1 MGKENRFFQLLKLAV
16 GTGSAPETPLS
27 AQEWIEVLELAE
39 KQKLTGVLLEAAE
52 VLPAASKP
60 PRPLLMQWI
69 GRTHQIE
76 RVNQAINKEAVRVSE
91 FFARKGM
98 RSMILKGQGV
108 AQLYPHPLRRMPGD
122 IDIWLEGSR
131 KEIIRLARETDPK
144 AEVVYHHV
152 DMELSKVCEVEVH
165 TTPSWMFNP
174 LTNYRLQAL
183 CRQWKRNGFGQET
196 TLEGTD
202 GSVRVP
208 EGEMNRVFLVLHAYR
223 HLLSEGV
230 GLRQLMDIFYV
241 FRQETSPEERAR
253 TARQWRALRMT
264 DFAAAVMW
272 VLETIFGLERKYM
285 PVSPS
290 ERRGRRL
297 LEEIMR
303 AGNFG
308 QFDPRLSRERMQTD
322 GGRFSTSLKRMWGF
336 VHDYPQEVCWAPFFK
351 IWHYGWRK
359 MKN

>member
-1 MGKENRFFQLLKLAV
+1 MNKVFFQLLKLAV

-27 AQEWIEVLELAE
+27 TQEWIEVLELAE
-39 KQKLTGVLLEAAE
+39 KQKLTGVLLGAAE

-76 RVNQAINKEAVRVSE
+76 RVNREINKEAVRVSE

-108 AQLYPHPLRRMPGD
+108 AQLYPYPLRRMPGD

-152 DMELSKVCEVEVH
+152 DMKLSKVCEVEVH

-174 LTNYRLQAL
+174 IANNKLQDMYRKWEQ
-183 CRQWKRNGFGQET
+183 NGFGVET
-196 TLEGTD
+196 TLEGAD

-208 EGEMNRVFLVLHAYR
+208 EDEMNRVFLLLHAYR
-223 HLLSEGV
+223 HLLSEGI

-241 FRQETSPEERAR
+241 FRKETSPEELAR
-253 TARQWRALRMT
+253 TARQWHALKMT
-264 DFAAAVMW
+264 NFAAAVMW
-272 VLETIFGLERKYM
+272 VLGTTFGLEKKYM

-297 LEEIMR
+297 LEEIML

-308 QFDPRLSRERMQTD
+308 QFNPQQSRAKSQSDSR
-322 GGRFSTSLKRMWGF
+322 RFLIFLKRICRF

-359 MKN
+359 MK